1 MKSQGNNSKNYKN
14 SMQQGMVVEKY
25 QCRDSVTISVDA
37 VVYYQVNSWSEII
50 KPAEIA
56 LFNDNAE
63 LLERP
68 KCYSIVPP

>member
-1 MKSQGNNSKNYKN
+1 
-14 SMQQGMVVEKY
+14 MVVEKY

-37 VVYYQVNSWSEII
+37 VVYYQVNSRSEII

-63 LLERP
+63 LLEWP
-68 KCYSIVPP
+68 NCYSIVPPLI